1 MTASARPFLMT
12 AFLALAAA
20 LVIVA
25 AAPILTTAAHV
36 IA

>member
-20 LVIVA
+20 IVIVA
-25 AAPILTTAAHV
+25 VTPILTIAAHV
-36 IA
+36 VA